1 MLDISTIEDTSG
13 GHPPWLIS
21 PLQPP
26 SPLAP
31 QGHYLAEHELIT
43 ALRVREFKLVPQVD
57 HPNTAKVPFN
67 IDGDPVDACP
77 IHVRI
82 LHQGLRVFQRKE

>member
-1 MLDISTIEDTSG
+1 MVT
-13 GHPPWLIS
+13 HPGSSLRS
-21 PLQPP
+21 NPLTPP
-26 SPLAP
+26 S